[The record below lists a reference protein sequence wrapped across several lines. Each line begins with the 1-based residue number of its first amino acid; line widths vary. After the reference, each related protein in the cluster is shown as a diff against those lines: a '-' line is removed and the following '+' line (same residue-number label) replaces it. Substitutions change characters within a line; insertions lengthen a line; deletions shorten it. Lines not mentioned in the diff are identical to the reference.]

1 MSGDPGAGDPSGGG
15 LGVPERF
22 HGWWRATGRGN
33 RAGNVGSDGPWR
45 PSCSGWTGSG
55 AGRRRATARGAGRGP
70 GRGLATEPLLFAEQ
84 ERAPRGWDRGLHPGL
99 GRPGW
104 CRAGMCSARRGR
116 VIGGG
121 DKSCTDRPFPRTAE
135 RGYLKECV
143 GTLGGDRHVK
153 PTIPGFGTAVARLRP
168 ADWQNSLPSD
178 CDWLIGA
185 NVADHGRP
193 GHPPQPSSDPAGQ
206 GSSSRG
212 VLPVRGCSA
221 WTRERS
227 GGFAGRQRSPR

>member
-1 MSGDPGAGDPSGGG
+1 MEASGCPSVSTAGGGRLDVGTGRATLAPTDPGGRVVPAGPARVLVGGG
-15 LGVPERF
+15 QPLAALAAVPVAV
-22 HGWWRATGRGN
+22 WRRS
-33 RAGNVGSDGPWR
+33 RW
-45 PSCSGWTGSG
+45 
-55 AGRRRATARGAGRGP
+55 
-70 GRGLATEPLLFAEQ
+70 LFAEQ
-84 ERAPRGWDRGLHPGL
+84 ERAPRGWDRGLHPGH

-104 CRAGMCSARRGR
+104 CRAGMCSARLGR

-135 RGYLKECV
+135 RGYLKVCV
-143 GTLGGDRHVK
+143 GTLGGDGHVK

-206 GSSSRG
+206 GSMSRG
-212 VLPVRGCSA
+212 VLTRSWLLGVDRGTIG
-221 WTRERS
+221 W
-227 GGFAGRQRSPR
+227 FARQRSPR